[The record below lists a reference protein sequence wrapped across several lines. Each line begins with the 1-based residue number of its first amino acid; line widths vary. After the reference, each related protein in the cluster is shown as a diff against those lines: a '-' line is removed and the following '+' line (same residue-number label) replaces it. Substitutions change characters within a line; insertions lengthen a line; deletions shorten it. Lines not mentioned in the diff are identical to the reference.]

1 MWDFAVGVILGIY
14 LGTYYDFR
22 PGLEILMKWGGGG
35 GAPRPGPPPADSA
48 AASRALF
55 SFLPTSSAEE

>member
-22 PGLEILMKWGGGG
+22 PGLEILMKWGTGRLPPSRPSPAVSAP
-35 GAPRPGPPPADSA
+35 APRS
-48 AASRALF
+48 LF